1 MLGDLLSYNGSNSLS
16 FVVFTMFLGAA
27 VACAV
32 MLYHIK
38 IPGKMV
44 RALSKAGANSP
55 EKAIGAAECGITSER
70 LLRFI
75 LSEGSALSKYVRIL
89 PTETVK
95 KGKKE
100 LSVLKSAKFY
110 LEEET
115 RVRAEL
121 RYDGRNANL
130 LTVTVGVLLLAVL
143 AFAAVAIIPDLVQ
156 MLKNFIGMFKQT

>member
-1 MLGDLLSYNGSNSLS
+1 MFNDLLSYNGSNSLS
-16 FVVFTMFLGAA
+16 FVVFAMFLGAA
-27 VACAV
+27 FACAV

-44 RALSKAGANSP
+44 RALSKAGADSP
-55 EKAIGAAECGITSER
+55 EKAVGAAECGITSER

-75 LSEGSALSKYVRIL
+75 LSDGSALSKYVRIL
-89 PTETVK
+89 PAETVK

-100 LSVLKSAKFY
+100 LAVLKSAKFY

-130 LTVTVGVLLLAVL
+130 LTAATGILFLAML
-143 AFAAVAIIPDLVQ
+143 AFAAVAVIPDLVQ
-156 MLKNFIGMFKQT
+156 MLKNFIGMFKRT